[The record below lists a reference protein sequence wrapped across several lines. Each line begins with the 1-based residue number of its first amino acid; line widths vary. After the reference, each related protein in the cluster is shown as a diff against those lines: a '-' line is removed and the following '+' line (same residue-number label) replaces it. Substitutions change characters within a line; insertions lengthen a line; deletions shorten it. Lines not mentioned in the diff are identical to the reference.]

1 MSGTEPN
8 LDREIKVR
16 HLLLGMLGA
25 VVVGVLVVTGIGR
38 LAGFSDVRGAL
49 EGADFRWLVV
59 CAVGQATVFAGYA
72 TALNRAIRSEGGPR
86 LPAGLSV
93 RLVFAS
99 FAATQVLAFGGAGGL
114 AITYWAL
121 RRLGLGRDAAAVR
134 MIGLQTAV
142 YLVFGAVGFSAA
154 VWVLVTG
161 EAPLGMTV
169 PWIAGFAV
177 AVVAARWFT
186 AERRVRRW
194 TEHAERWWRRALAT
208 GVGAAWWV
216 RRSLAQRAG
225 RPMFAGIALYWAG
238 DIASLWAALRAFGA
252 RPALGVIVIA
262 YVTGRLVQ
270 SLPIPLI
277 ATGGVDA
284 ATTFLLH
291 GLGVPLEV
299 ALVSVV
305 AHRIFAFWLPVVP
318 GSAFAL
324 LLPRTGR
331 ALAAHAVAPPSHS

>member
-1 MSGTEPN
+1 MAAPEPP
-8 LDREIKVR
+8 LEREVRVR
-16 HLLLGMLGA
+16 HVVLGIAGA
-25 VVVGVLVVTGIGR
+25 VLVGALVVTGIGR

-49 EGADFRWLVV
+49 DGADFRWLAV
-59 CAVGQATVFAGYA
+59 CAVGQAAVFTGYA
-72 TALNRAIRSEGGPR
+72 TALNQAIRSEGGPR

-114 AITYWAL
+114 AVTYWAL
-121 RRLGLGRDAAAVR
+121 RRLGMGRDAAAVR

-142 YLVFGAVGFSAA
+142 YLVFGALGFAA
-154 VWVLVTG
+154 GVWVLVLG
-161 EAPLGMTV
+161 GAPLGMSV
-169 PWIAGFAV
+169 PWIAGFSLAV
-177 AVVAARWFT
+177 LAARWFT
-186 AERRVRRW
+186 AEARVRRW
-194 TEHAERWWRRALAT
+194 TEHVDRWWRRALAT
-208 GVGAAWWV
+208 GIGAAWWV
-216 RRSLAQRAG
+216 RRSLTQREG

-284 ATTFLLH
+284 ATTFLLN

-318 GSAFAL
+318 GSVFAL

-331 ALAAHAVAPPSHS
+331 ALSEHASPT